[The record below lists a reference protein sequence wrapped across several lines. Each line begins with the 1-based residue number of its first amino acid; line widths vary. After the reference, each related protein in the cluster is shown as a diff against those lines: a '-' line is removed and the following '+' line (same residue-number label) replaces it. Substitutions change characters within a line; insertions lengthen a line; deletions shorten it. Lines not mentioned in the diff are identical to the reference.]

1 MLIED
6 KEYYRRAIEY
16 LHRQV
21 LVEVEIDCNSI
32 QYDVELWWK
41 YFLVKVKAYD
51 NRIEVHKYDFDCY
64 YYQMKISTW
73 FDRHFSSKV
82 SMLNMVSVERFDYW
96 SMIIDKLLSDF
107 VDDWTRN
114 KLTNLNCSNNVV
126 EVVEV
131 MMMEWDRHVL
141 RSVFRVG
148 LVDVNEDDQR
158 NGLFEVFED

>member
-1 MLIED
+1 
-6 KEYYRRAIEY
+6 
-16 LHRQV
+16 
-21 LVEVEIDCNSI
+21 
-32 QYDVELWWK
+32 
-41 YFLVKVKAYD
+41 
-51 NRIEVHKYDFDCY
+51 
-64 YYQMKISTW
+64 
-73 FDRHFSSKV
+73 
-82 SMLNMVSVERFDYW
+82 
-96 SMIIDKLLSDF
+96 MIIDKLLSDF

-114 KLTNLNCSNNVV
+114 KLTNLNCTNNVV